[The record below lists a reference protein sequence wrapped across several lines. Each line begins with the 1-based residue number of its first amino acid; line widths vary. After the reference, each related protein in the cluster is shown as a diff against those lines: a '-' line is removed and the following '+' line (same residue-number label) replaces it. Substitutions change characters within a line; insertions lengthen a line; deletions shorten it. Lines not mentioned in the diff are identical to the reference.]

1 MKSLMLASLFSVTLL
16 SAFSQH
22 TAITDSLKE
31 KLALSQPDTNRV
43 KLLVSLSQYYHRAYT
58 DTSMQYAKEGLLL
71 AERLQFDRGKA
82 DCFFWIGILLEL
94 EGLYPQA
101 LDRFQNH

>member
-1 MKSLMLASLFSVTLL
+1 MLASVFSVTLL

-43 KLLVSLSQYYHRAYT
+43 KLLVSLSQYYHRANT
-58 DTSMQYAKEGLLL
+58 DTSMKYAQDGLQL
-71 AERLQFDRGKA
+71 AEQLKFNRGKA
-82 DCFFWIGILLEL
+82 FLQKC
-94 EGLYPQA
+94 
-101 LDRFQNH
+101 NK